1 MQAICDLALNNSDY
15 SVRKEALVI
24 LYNLCENHSNK
35 YLGRVMHYSP
45 QQAFFN
51 VLSRYDLCEP
61 YLIKIAISFCSIIC
75 VQCGPDAI

>member
-35 YLGRVMHYSP
+35 YLGRVMHYTP

-61 YLIKIAISFCSIIC
+61 YLIKIAISF
-75 VQCGPDAI
+75 